1 MTLMRPAVRA
11 TLLSIGFAAVLLA
24 GDAMACPSCAGSAS
38 PKDPAIWPLIGLF
51 MLVPWALAAGAVLV
65 IRRESRS
72 A

>member
-1 MTLMRPAVRA
+1 MALMRPGFRA
-11 TLLSIGFAAVLLA
+11 TIFSIGLAAVLLA
-24 GDAMACPSCAGSAS
+24 ADAMACPSCAGSAS
-38 PKDPAIWPLIGLF
+38 PKAPNIWPLIGLF